1 MSYLMVSF
9 FLSLI
14 SAFESNRASFVNIT
28 TEKREA
34 YQDRHCSKQLPSS
47 RDLKR
52 ATYLCS
58 LAAHPQ
64 DFDICFHGPAS
75 SYPTSKSFTGL
86 VLGHPR
92 GISNAST
99 YLFDF
104 TRSYRELPGEQ
115 NLCMLWFISCPY
127 FFSRSKSNWRRLNAI
142 PDFNV
147 PSCAVSRFFHHRGL
161 VYTPHHPDCGRCLTA
176 HTR

>member
-1 MSYLMVSF
+1 
-9 FLSLI
+9 LI

-92 GISNAST
+92 GISNASA

-104 TRSYRELPGEQ
+104 TSSYRENKTCACFGSFLAPISSPGP
-115 NLCMLWFISCPY
+115 NRIAGDSMRFRTSMCLAALFLV
-127 FFSRSKSNWRRLNAI
+127 FFTIAAWS
-142 PDFNV
+142 
-147 PSCAVSRFFHHRGL
+147 
-161 VYTPHHPDCGRCLTA
+161 TPLTA
-176 HTR
+176 QTAAGALQPTPDNQ